1 MSPSD
6 LSDQIKLDILRKVCP
21 EVCEPLVKL
30 DQIDQYM
37 TPQKQSSEK
46 VKLQK
51 RQRLNSLDS
60 YLHSEPEQSKPQ
72 SLATKNNFL
81 LSFALGMMCFS
92 SGQPSN

>member
-1 MSPSD
+1 MSQSD

-21 EVCEPLVKL
+21 EVCEPLVKSE
-30 DQIDQYM
+30 QIDQFL

-60 YLHSEPEQSKPQ
+60 FSQSEQE
-72 SLATKNNFL
+72 
-81 LSFALGMMCFS
+81 
-92 SGQPSN
+92 